1 MKKNKFVQIRGCY
14 QTSDLSTKKIMM
26 PAVDKT

>member
-1 MKKNKFVQIRGCY
+1 VQIRGCY